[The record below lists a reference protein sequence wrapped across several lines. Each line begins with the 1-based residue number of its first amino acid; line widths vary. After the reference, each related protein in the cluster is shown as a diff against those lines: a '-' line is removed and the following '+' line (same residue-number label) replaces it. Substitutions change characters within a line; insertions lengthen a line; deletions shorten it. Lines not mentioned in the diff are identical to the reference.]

1 MTTKKQNADAGSAI
15 RSPEEI
21 IGGDLLKKAEETK
34 VEVQD
39 RTEKVV
45 HPDAMQRIIN
55 DTKNAYNVEPHIAL
69 IGIFATLQAGG
80 TNKNKRSNVKITIQ
94 GTSFESKVIN
104 KHITNN
110 LRDFTPRQFAM
121 YFRDL
126 IYRVAKA
133 HNITGNAYVSLRRQY
148 SQLLTQASDEEKYWC
163 ADFQLDNERCPEYI
177 RTALRQRYN
186 DKFIKK

>member
-1 MTTKKQNADAGSAI
+1 M
-15 RSPEEI
+15 
-21 IGGDLLKKAEETK
+21 
-34 VEVQD
+34 QD
-39 RTEKVV
+39 RVEKVV
-45 HPDAMQRIIN
+45 DPDAFQQIVN
-55 DTKNAYNVEPHIAL
+55 DTKNTYNVERHVAL
-69 IGIFATLQAGG
+69 IGIFVTLQAGG

-104 KHITNN
+104 KPITNH
-110 LRDFTPRQFAM
+110 LRDFTPRQFAT

-133 HNITGNAYVSLRRQY
+133 QNITGNAYVSLRRQY
-148 SQLLTQASDEEKYWC
+148 SQMLTQASDEEKYWS
-163 ADFQLDNERCPEYI
+163 ADFQLDNENCPEYI

>member
-1 MTTKKQNADAGSAI
+1 VSPSRDPNA
-15 RSPEEI
+15 
-21 IGGDLLKKAEETK
+21 
-34 VEVQD
+34 V
-39 RTEKVV
+39 
-45 HPDAMQRIIN
+45 QRIIN
-55 DTKNAYNVEPHIAL
+55 DTKNSYNVEPHVAL

-104 KHITNN
+104 KHITNH

-121 YFRDL
+121 YFRNE
-126 IYRVAKA
+126 IFRVAKA
-133 HNITGNAYVSLRRQY
+133 QNIMGNAYVSLRRQY
-148 SQLLTQASDEEKYWC
+148 SQLLTEASNEEKYWC
-163 ADFQLDNERCPEYI
+163 ADLQLDNENCPEYI